1 MIDFDKHHD
10 ATDTVA
16 EIEDELKSDI
26 QRSSKDIKDDKI
38 EFPENQSPAEEI
50 VSVPMAFP
58 IMTKDLVKYRNK
70 SETFL
75 EEKLDVVWESEI
87 ERAHCAGAICF
98 RINSG
103 YLIISLQCDNFYLE
117 TVD

>member
-50 VSVPMAFP
+50 VSVSMAFP

-70 SETFL
+70 SGTFFRRKIGRCL
-75 EEKLDVVWESEI
+75 GIRDRES
-87 ERAHCAGAICF
+87 
-98 RINSG
+98 
-103 YLIISLQCDNFYLE
+103 SLRGGNLFQN
-117 TVD
+117 